1 MASAFLGR
9 LMTSEGDWGKKFL
22 ETTKVMT
29 MQNLPGVDARKETQN
44 QTNLTYFVWSV
55 NNRPI

>member
-1 MASAFLGR
+1 
-9 LMTSEGDWGKKFL
+9 MTSEGDWGKKFL
-22 ETTKVMT
+22 ETTKGMT

-55 NNRPI
+55 NHRPI